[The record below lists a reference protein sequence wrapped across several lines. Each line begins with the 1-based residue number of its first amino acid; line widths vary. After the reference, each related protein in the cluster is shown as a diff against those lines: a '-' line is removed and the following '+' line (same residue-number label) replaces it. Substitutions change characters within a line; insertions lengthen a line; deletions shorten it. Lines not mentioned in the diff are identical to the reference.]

1 MIAGL
6 VLAAGRGE
14 RFRAPKLL
22 HAVAGKP
29 LVCHTVGNCLDSSLD
44 AVVVVVGPP
53 GGEVEEAIRT
63 TFPDQR
69 LSFAYNQAP
78 ERGQM
83 SSLKVGL
90 HDIPAAATAAG
101 IFLGDMP
108 LVSAGIIDCLLDA
121 HRHKGRLVVPI
132 CEGQWRH
139 PRIIPAARFAD
150 FLSLGD
156 DEKGSSVIER
166 YVAEVVEVNVGEVW
180 NFLDVDTPQDFARVK
195 AILGA

>member
-1 MIAGL
+1 MIAGII
-6 VLAAGRGE
+6 LAAGRGE

-22 HAVAGKP
+22 HAVAGRP
-29 LVCHTVGNCLDSSLD
+29 LVCHTVTNCLDASLD

-53 GGEVEEAIRT
+53 GGDVEAAIQE
-63 TFPDQR
+63 TFTDQR
-69 LSFAYNQAP
+69 VSFAHNEEP
-78 ERGQM
+78 DRGQM

-90 HDIPAAATAAG
+90 HHLPAAATAAG

-121 HRHKGRLVVPI
+121 HRRTGRLVVPV

-139 PRIIPAARFAD
+139 PRVVPAARFPD
-150 FLSLGD
+150 FLALGD
-156 DEKGSSVIER
+156 DDKGSSVIDQ
-166 YVAEVVEVNVGEVW
+166 YATEVVEVNIGEMS

-195 AILGA
+195 SILGA

>member
-1 MIAGL
+1 MITGV

-29 LVCHTVGNCLDSSLD
+29 LVGHTVGNCLDSSLD

-53 GGEVEEAIRT
+53 GGDVEEAIRAA
-63 TFPDQR
+63 FPDQR
-69 LSFAYNQAP
+69 LSFAYNEAP

-83 SSLKVGL
+83 SSLKTGL
-90 HDIPAAATAAG
+90 HAIPAAATAAG

-121 HRHKGRLVVPI
+121 HRRGGRLVVPV

-139 PRIIPAARFAD
+139 PRIIPATQFAD
-150 FLSLGD
+150 FLALED
-156 DEKGSSVIER
+156 DDKGSGVIER
-166 YVAEVVEVNVGEVW
+166 YAAEVVEVNVGEVW
-180 NFLDVDTPQDFARVK
+180 NFLDVDTSQDFARVK